1 MRLRRFSTTPRANR
15 SGGAAASGPFATRRS
30 CAPPIR
36 TDPSPTMK
44 ITDVQAIP
52 LSIAQKMKF
61 AGSTTGLNPES
72 DGHVVVKVFTDAGIV
87 GLGEAFRLTP
97 RAVATFINEA
107 LRPRLIG
114 ADPTRIEALW
124 RKMYLGTFR
133 YGRKGLVLNAIS
145 GVEVALWDILGK
157 SCGQPVYK
165 LLGGASWD
173 RVRAYASLPPYERA
187 EDAAADAAEMAAEGY
202 HMVKLHQRDIES
214 IAQSRRA
221 IGADVDLSV
230 DVNGCWTPRE
240 AVAMAQRMEE
250 HGVRWLEEP
259 VQPMDDYDGL
269 RFVREN
275 SRIPIAAGENEYT
288 HFGFKSLIEKEAA
301 DLLQPDV
308 IKAGGLLCCR
318 KILGMAEAW
327 NIPLITHSFYYG
339 PGVAATAHFVMAN
352 PLSDEIE
359 INTTPL
365 VNDFMVPNFR
375 PVGGKIEVSDKP
387 GLGIELDEDV
397 VARHRIDR

>member
-1 MRLRRFSTTPRANR
+1 
-15 SGGAAASGPFATRRS
+15 
-30 CAPPIR
+30 
-36 TDPSPTMK
+36 MK

-72 DGHVVVKVFTDAGIV
+72 DGHVVVRVFTDAGIV

-133 YGRKGLVLNAIS
+133 YGRKGMVINAIS

-221 IGADVDLSV
+221 IGPKVDLSV